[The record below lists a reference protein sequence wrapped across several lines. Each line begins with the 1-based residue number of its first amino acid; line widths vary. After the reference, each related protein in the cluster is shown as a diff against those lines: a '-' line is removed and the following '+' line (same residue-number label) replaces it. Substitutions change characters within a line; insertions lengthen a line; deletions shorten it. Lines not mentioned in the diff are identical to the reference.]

1 MIYKT
6 YQKLDMNHDFYKY
19 PLFHPAM
26 YCFFKKKGMLIKTL
40 LFDSYD
46 DLVTLIRTKNQN
58 NNVT

>member
-1 MIYKT
+1 
-6 YQKLDMNHDFYKY
+6 MNHDFYKY